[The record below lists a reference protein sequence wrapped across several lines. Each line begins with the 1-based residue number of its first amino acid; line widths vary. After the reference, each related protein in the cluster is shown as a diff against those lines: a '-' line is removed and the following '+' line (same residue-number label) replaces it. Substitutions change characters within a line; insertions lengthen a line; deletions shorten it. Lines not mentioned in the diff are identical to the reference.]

1 MFTHLGPAP
10 ALALGDFDLSLLVT
24 LGLGASLIEA
34 TDVLC
39 GCMTAEEEEAGA
51 QEGGTADAREEGW
64 KKDMVKNLFLN

>member
-1 MFTHLGPAP
+1 MFTHLGAAP

-39 GCMTAEEEEAGA
+39 GCMTAEDEEAGA

-64 KKDMVKNLFLN
+64 KKRYG